1 MFATQVAIN
10 GLLVGGLY
18 ALMALG
24 LSLIWGVMDVINIAH
39 GAFIMLG
46 AYTTFWLRVEFGIDP
61 LISLPI
67 SLVLLFVIGFLLQKY
82 LINLVIRAELF
93 ITLLLT
99 FGIEILIVNL
109 ALVFW
114 TANVRRVVTG
124 YSGSSISVGELTV
137 PLVRVIAFVIALIL
151 AGALFVLLERTRM
164 GRAIRATSQDLLA
177 ARLTGT
183 NVSNTYAITFGL
195 GAGLAGA
202 AGSLWSML
210 FPITPTMGGVL
221 TLKSFVVSVI
231 GGLGTMA
238 GPVVGGLVLG
248 LAENFTSAYVGP
260 TFPNLISFGLLVVTL
275 ILRPRGILGGRR

>member
-46 AYTTFWLRVEFGIDP
+46 AYTTYWLFKAGVDP

-67 SLVLLFVIGFLLQKY
+67 SLGLLFLLGFLLQKY

-99 FGIEILIVNL
+99 FGLEILIVNL
-109 ALVFW
+109 ARVVW
-114 TANVRRVVTG
+114 TANVRRVATS
-124 YSGSSISVGELTV
+124 YSGSSISIGELTV
-137 PLVRVIAFVIALIL
+137 PLVRVVAFVVALIL
-151 AGALFVLLERTRM
+151 AGALFLLLERTRL

-248 LAENFTSAYVGP
+248 VAENFTSAYIGP
-260 TFPNLISFGLLVVTL
+260 TFPNLISFALLVLTL
-275 ILRPRGILGGRR
+275 VLRPRGILGGRR

>member
-24 LSLIWGVMDVINIAH
+24 LSLVWGVMDVINIAH

-46 AYTTFWLRVEFGIDP
+46 AYTTYWLHQAGIDP

-67 SLVLLFVIGFLLQKY
+67 SLGLLFIVGFLLQKY

-99 FGIEILIVNL
+99 FGIEILIMNL
-109 ALVFW
+109 ALVAW
-114 TANVRRVVTG
+114 TANVRRVTTS
-124 YSGSSISVGELTV
+124 YSGASLSAGGLTI
-137 PLVRVIAFVIALIL
+137 PLVRIIAFITALIL
-151 AGALFVLLERTRM
+151 AGVLFLLLERTRM

-248 LAENFTSAYVGP
+248 LAENFTSAYVS
-260 TFPNLISFGLLVVTL
+260 TTLPNLVSFGLLVLTL
-275 ILRPRGILGGRR
+275 IVRPRGILGGRR

>member
-46 AYTTFWLRVEFGIDP
+46 AYTTYWLFKAGVDP
-61 LISLPI
+61 LVSLPI
-67 SLVLLFVIGFLLQKY
+67 SLGLLFLLGFLLQKY

-99 FGIEILIVNL
+99 FGLEILIVNL
-109 ALVFW
+109 ARVVW
-114 TANVRRVVTG
+114 TANVRRVATS
-124 YSGSSISVGELTV
+124 YSGAGFSLGELTV
-137 PLVRVIAFVIALIL
+137 PLVRVVAFVVALVL
-151 AGALFVLLERTRM
+151 AGALFLLLERTRL

-248 LAENFTSAYVGP
+248 VAENFTSAYIGP
-260 TFPNLISFGLLVVTL
+260 TFPNLISFALLVITL

>member
-24 LSLIWGVMDVINIAH
+24 LSLIWGVMDVINVAH

-46 AYTTFWLRVEFGIDP
+46 AYTTYWLFQAGIDP
-61 LISLPI
+61 LVSLPI
-67 SLVLLFVIGFLLQKY
+67 SLVLLFILGFLLQKY

-109 ALVFW
+109 ARVVW
-114 TANVRRVVTG
+114 TANVRRVATS
-124 YSGSSISVGELTV
+124 YSGASLSIGELTV
-137 PLVRVIAFVIALIL
+137 PLVRVVAFVIALIL
-151 AGALFVLLERTRM
+151 AGALFILLERTRM

-238 GPVVGGLVLG
+238 GPVIGGLVLG
-248 LAENFTSAYVGP
+248 VAENFTSAYIGP
-260 TFPNLISFGLLVVTL
+260 TFPNLVSFGLLVITL

>member
-24 LSLIWGVMDVINIAH
+24 LSLIWGVMDVINVAH

-46 AYTTFWLRVEFGIDP
+46 AYTTYWLFQAGVDP
-61 LISLPI
+61 LLALPI
-67 SLVLLFVIGFLLQKY
+67 SIFLLFLLGFLLQRY

-109 ALVFW
+109 ARVLW
-114 TANVRRVVTG
+114 TANVRRVATA
-124 YSGSSISVGELTV
+124 YSGSSLTIGELTI
-137 PLVRVIAFVIALIL
+137 PLVRIIAFVVALIL
-151 AGALFVLLERTRM
+151 AAALFLLLERTRI

-177 ARLTGT
+177 ARLVGT
-183 NVSNTYAITFGL
+183 RVSTTYALTFGL
-195 GAGLAGA
+195 GAGMAGA

-248 LAENFTSAYVGP
+248 VAENFTSAYIGP
-260 TFPNLISFGLLVVTL
+260 TYPNLISFGLLVVTL
-275 ILRPRGILGGRR
+275 VLRPRGILGGRR

>member
-24 LSLIWGVMDVINIAH
+24 LSLIWGVMDVINVAH

-46 AYTTFWLRVEFGIDP
+46 AYTTYWLFQAGVDP

-67 SLVLLFVIGFLLQKY
+67 SLALLFLLGYLLQKY
-82 LINLVIRAELF
+82 LINMVIRAELF

-109 ALVFW
+109 ARVIW
-114 TANVRRVVTG
+114 TANVRRVATT
-124 YSGSSISVGELTV
+124 YSGASLSLGELTI
-137 PLVRVIAFVIALIL
+137 PLVRVVAFLVALVL
-151 AGALFVLLERTRM
+151 AGLLFLLLERTRM

-195 GAGLAGA
+195 GTGLAGA

-221 TLKSFVVSVI
+221 TLKSFAVSVI

-248 LAENFTSAYVGP
+248 VVENFTSAYIGP
-260 TFPNLISFGLLVVTL
+260 TFPNLISFTLLVITL
-275 ILRPRGILGGRR
+275 VLRPRGILGGRR

>member
-46 AYTTFWLRVEFGIDP
+46 AYTTYWLFQAGIDP
-61 LISLPI
+61 LITLPI
-67 SLVLLFVIGFLLQKY
+67 SMAVLFLLGFLLQKY

-93 ITLLLT
+93 ITLLLA
-99 FGIEILIVNL
+99 FGIEILIMNL
-109 ALVFW
+109 ARVVW
-114 TANVRRVVTG
+114 TANVRRVATS
-124 YSGSSISVGELTV
+124 YSGASIGVGGLTI
-137 PLVRVIAFVIALIL
+137 PLVRIIAFFIALIL
-151 AGALFVLLERTRM
+151 AGALFLLLERTRM

-177 ARLTGT
+177 ARLAGT
-183 NVSNTYAITFGL
+183 NVSNTYALTFGI
-195 GAGLAGA
+195 GAAMAGA
-202 AGSLWSML
+202 AGTLWSML
-210 FPITPTMGGVL
+210 FPVTPTMGGVL

-248 LAENFTSAYVGP
+248 LAENFTSAYIGP
-260 TFPNLISFGLLVVTL
+260 TFPNLISFGLLVATL

>member
-46 AYTTFWLRVEFGIDP
+46 AYTTYWLFQAGVDP

-67 SLVLLFVIGFLLQKY
+67 SLALLFLLGFLLQKY

-99 FGIEILIVNL
+99 FGIDILIVNL
-109 ALVFW
+109 ARVVW
-114 TANVRRVVTG
+114 TANVRRVATS
-124 YSGSSISVGELTV
+124 YSGASISFGELTI
-137 PLVRVIAFVIALIL
+137 PLVRIIAFVVALIL
-151 AGALFVLLERTRM
+151 AGALFLLLERTRM

-177 ARLTGT
+177 ARLSGT

-195 GAGLAGA
+195 GAGVAGA

-210 FPITPTMGGVL
+210 FTITPTMGGVL
-221 TLKSFVVSVI
+221 TLKSFAVTVI

-238 GPVVGGLVLG
+238 GPVVGGLLLG
-248 LAENFTSAYVGP
+248 LVENFTSAYVGP
-260 TFPNLISFGLLVVTL
+260 KFPNLISFALLVVTL

>member
-1 MFATQVAIN
+1 
-10 GLLVGGLY
+10 
-18 ALMALG
+18 MALG
-24 LSLIWGVMDVINIAH
+24 LSLIWGVMDVINVAH

-46 AYTTFWLRVEFGIDP
+46 AYTTYWLFQAGIDP
-61 LISLPI
+61 LVSLPI
-67 SLVLLFVIGFLLQKY
+67 SLGLLFILGFLLQKY

-109 ALVFW
+109 ARVVW
-114 TANVRRVVTG
+114 TANVRRVATS
-124 YSGSSISVGELTV
+124 YSGASISIGELTV
-137 PLVRVIAFVIALIL
+137 PLVRVVAFVIALIL

-238 GPVVGGLVLG
+238 GPVIGGLVLG
-248 LAENFTSAYVGP
+248 VAENFTSAYIGP
-260 TFPNLISFGLLVVTL
+260 TFPNLVSFGLLVITL

>member
-46 AYTTFWLRVEFGIDP
+46 AYTTYWLYQLAGVDP
-61 LISLPI
+61 FVSLPI
-67 SLVLLFVIGFLLQKY
+67 SIVLLFLLGFLLQKY

-99 FGIEILIVNL
+99 FGIEILIMNL
-109 ALVFW
+109 ARVLW

-124 YSGSSISVGELTV
+124 YSGASIDVAGLTV
-137 PLVRVIAFVIALIL
+137 PMVRVAAFVIALVL
-151 AGALFVLLERTRM
+151 AGALFLLLERTRM

-177 ARLTGT
+177 ARLSGT
-183 NVSNTYAITFGL
+183 NVSNTYALTFGI
-195 GAGLAGA
+195 GAGLAGG
-202 AGSLWSML
+202 AGTLWSML
-210 FPITPTMGGVL
+210 FPVTPTMGGVL

-248 LAENFTSAYVGP
+248 LAENFTSAYWGP
-260 TFPNLISFGLLVVTL
+260 TFPNLISFALLVITL
-275 ILRPRGILGGRR
+275 VLRPRGLLGGRR

>member
-24 LSLIWGVMDVINIAH
+24 LSLIWGVMDVINVAH

-46 AYTTFWLRVEFGIDP
+46 AYTTYWLFQAGIDP
-61 LISLPI
+61 LVSLPI
-67 SLVLLFVIGFLLQKY
+67 SLGLLFILGFLLQKY

-109 ALVFW
+109 ARVVW
-114 TANVRRVVTG
+114 TANVRRVATS
-124 YSGSSISVGELTV
+124 YSGASISIGELTV
-137 PLVRVIAFVIALIL
+137 PLVRVVAFVIALIL

-238 GPVVGGLVLG
+238 GPVIGGLVLG
-248 LAENFTSAYVGP
+248 VAENFTSAYIGP
-260 TFPNLISFGLLVVTL
+260 TFPNLVSFGLLVITL

>member
-46 AYTTFWLRVEFGIDP
+46 AYTTYWLFKAGVDP
-61 LISLPI
+61 LISLPF
-67 SLVLLFVIGFLLQKY
+67 SLVLLFLLGFLLQKY

-109 ALVFW
+109 ARVVW
-114 TANVRRVVTG
+114 TANVRRVATS
-124 YSGSSISVGELTV
+124 YSGASLSFGELTV
-137 PLVRVIAFVIALIL
+137 PLVRVVAFIVALIL
-151 AGALFVLLERTRM
+151 AGALFLLLERTRL

-183 NVSNTYAITFGL
+183 NVSTTYAITFGL

-210 FPITPTMGGVL
+210 FPVTPTMGGVL

-248 LAENFTSAYVGP
+248 VAENFTSAYIGP
-260 TFPNLISFGLLVVTL
+260 TFPNLISFALLVITL
-275 ILRPRGILGGRR
+275 VLRPRGILGGRR

>member
-46 AYTTFWLRVEFGIDP
+46 AYTTFWLKSKYGIDP

-67 SLVLLFVIGFLLQKY
+67 SVGLLFLLGFLLQKY
-82 LINLVIRAELF
+82 IINLVIRAELF

-99 FGIEILIVNL
+99 FGIDILIVNL
-109 ALVFW
+109 ARVAW
-114 TANVRRVVTG
+114 TANVRRVVTS
-124 YSGSSISVGELTV
+124 YSGASLSLGELTV
-137 PLVRVIAFVIALIL
+137 PVVRILAFFVALVL
-151 AGALFVLLERTRM
+151 AGALFLLLERTRM

-195 GAGLAGA
+195 GAGMAGA

-210 FPITPTMGGVL
+210 FPIQPTMGGVL
-221 TLKSFVVSVI
+221 TLKSFAVSVI

-248 LAENFTSAYVGP
+248 LAENLTSAYIG
-260 TFPNLISFGLLVVTL
+260 TTYPNLISFGLLVITL

>member
-24 LSLIWGVMDVINIAH
+24 LSLIWGVMDVINVAH
-39 GAFIMLG
+39 GAFIVLG
-46 AYTTFWLRVEFGIDP
+46 AYTTYWLFQAGVDP

-67 SLVLLFVIGFLLQKY
+67 SLALLFLLGYLLQKY

-109 ALVFW
+109 ARVIW
-114 TANVRRVVTG
+114 TANVRRVATT
-124 YSGSSISVGELTV
+124 YSGASLSLGELTI
-137 PLVRVIAFVIALIL
+137 PLVRVVAFLVALVL
-151 AGALFVLLERTRM
+151 AGLLFLLLERTRM

-195 GAGLAGA
+195 GTGLAGA

-221 TLKSFVVSVI
+221 TLKSFAVSVI

-248 LAENFTSAYVGP
+248 VVENFTSAYIGP
-260 TFPNLISFGLLVVTL
+260 TFPNLISFTLLVITL
-275 ILRPRGILGGRR
+275 VLRPRGILGGRR